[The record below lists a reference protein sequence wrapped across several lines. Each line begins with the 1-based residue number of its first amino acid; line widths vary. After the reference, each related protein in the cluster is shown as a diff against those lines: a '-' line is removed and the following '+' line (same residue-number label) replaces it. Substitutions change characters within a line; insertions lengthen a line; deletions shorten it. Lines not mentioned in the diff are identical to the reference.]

1 VSEPI
6 GVGGR
11 ISKIA
16 VISLVAR
23 CSLQLFQYGLPGPAK
38 KYWNNCEL
46 QLATNDI
53 TQTFELRPPTSIGS
67 FSSLET
73 DSFSE
78 TSNYINLLTRLSAR
92 ERLIED

>member
-1 VSEPI
+1 MSEPI

-23 CSLQLFQYGLPGPAK
+23 CSSQLFQYGLPGPAK
-38 KYWNNCEL
+38 QYWNNCEL
-46 QLATNDI
+46 
-53 TQTFELRPPTSIGS
+53 PPTSIGS
-67 FSSLET
+67 LSSLET

-78 TSNYINLLTRLSAR
+78 TSNFMDLLTRLSAR